1 MPHIDTFKWLI
12 SRLRRLRM
20 NVMKARWHMLEQVGW
35 EMARLFRSLYGM
47 LRQIGMKVSI
57 SLVLRAEHSYLK
69 HPQ

>member
-35 EMARLFRSLYGM
+35 EMARVFNQLLEVEVWR
-47 LRQIGMKVSI
+47 MKR
-57 SLVLRAEHSYLK
+57 RAR
-69 HPQ
+69 PTR

>member
-1 MPHIDTFKWLI
+1 
-12 SRLRRLRM
+12 M
-20 NVMKARWHMLEQVGW
+20 NVMKAIIMKQALELAGPQIRWHMLEQVGW

-47 LRQIGMKVSI
+47 LCQIGMKVSI